1 MLPHATLVL
10 CLLTLA
16 SALSS
21 AAEGPCDLL
30 GTAGNPC
37 VAAHSTVRALYATY
51 VGHLYQVA
59 RPDNSTTDIG
69 VLEAGG
75 FADIAAHEKFC
86 AAGDCVIKTIYDQSP
101 QGNHLVQRIS
111 CVATQGC
118 ETHKMVNASKHKIAV
133 RGGVNVYGMWFD
145 PGYGYH
151 VDNTTG
157 VPKGNDPESIYAV
170 MSGKRFNEHCC
181 FDYGNSENTITA
193 TKEDYGCGSMEAIYF
208 GNSNWVPH
216 APWTAP
222 DGNRGHGSGPW
233 VGADLEAGMYYGGG
247 NQTRVNEQNTP
258 LTSEFVSLS
267 LKGRTDGFT
276 LKGGDATQG
285 SLKTMYDGPR
295 PDEKIAGDCGGA
307 ATKNHYQPMRK
318 QGAIVLA
325 TGGDNSNGAEG
336 NFYEGFMASGYASS
350 ATDEKIQANIIAVG
364 YKAYQTTPWK

>member
-1 MLPHATLVL
+1 
-10 CLLTLA
+10 
-16 SALSS
+16 
-21 AAEGPCDLL
+21 L
-30 GTAGNPC
+30 GTA
-37 VAAHSTVRALYATY
+37 VRSYN
-51 VGHLYQVA
+51 Q
-59 RPDNSTTDIG
+59 
-69 VLEAGG
+69 
-75 FADIAAHEKFC
+75 
-86 AAGDCVIKTIYDQSP
+86 
-101 QGNHLVQRIS
+101 
-111 CVATQGC
+111 
-118 ETHKMVNASKHKIAV
+118 
-133 RGGVNVYGMWFD
+133 
-145 PGYGYH
+145 
-151 VDNTTG
+151 
-157 VPKGNDPESIYAV
+157 
-170 MSGKRFNEHCC
+170 HCC

-364 YKAYQTTPWK
+364 YKAYQTTPW

>member
-30 GTAGNPC
+30 VAAGNPC
-37 VAAHSTVRALYATY
+37 VAAHSTVRALYGTY

-59 RPDNSTTDIG
+59 RPDNSTADIG

-101 QGNHLVQRIS
+101 QRNHLVQRIS

-133 RGGVNVYGMWFD
+133 RGGLNVYGMWFD

-170 MSGKRFNEHCC
+170 MSGKR
-181 FDYGNSENTITA
+181 S
-193 TKEDYGCGSMEAIYF
+193 
-208 GNSNWVPH
+208 VPLRSPH
-216 APWTAP
+216 THPLSCLPLQST
-222 DGNRGHGSGPW
+222 SGT
-233 VGADLEAGMYYGGG
+233 V
-247 NQTRVNEQNTP
+247 
-258 LTSEFVSLS
+258 
-267 LKGRTDGFT
+267 
-276 LKGGDATQG
+276 
-285 SLKTMYDGPR
+285 
-295 PDEKIAGDCGGA
+295 C
-307 ATKNHYQPMRK
+307 
-318 QGAIVLA
+318 
-325 TGGDNSNGAEG
+325 
-336 NFYEGFMASGYASS
+336 
-350 ATDEKIQANIIAVG
+350 
-364 YKAYQTTPWK
+364 